1 MREYCWF
8 FLSLCFWSLR
18 RAKKE
23 ELEIQGLDK
32 VITIVISTY
41 FIDEDIKFKNFF
53 FFFAFRKKMS
63 H

>member
-1 MREYCWF
+1 MREYYWF
-8 FLSLCFWSLR
+8 FLSLYFWSLR

-41 FIDEDIKFKNFF
+41 FIDEDISSSRIF